1 MLQQGIVLPPVLERP
16 AETLLVNVFDQETRV
31 AVLEDDNACEI
42 HIERQAGRGLVGNVY
57 LGTVNRV
64 LPGMQSAF
72 IDIGL
77 ERSAFLHI
85 VDTVEHR
92 RNPNSTRRIEQIMFE
107 GQTVSV
113 QVVKDPIGNKGAR
126 VSTQL
131 SLAGRFL
138 VHLPQ
143 DDHIGVSQRIEDD
156 FERNRLREALRNMMI
171 EKGETH
177 GFIIRTG
184 ADGISDEELR
194 ADFEYLCSARCRIE
208 ENARTKPA
216 PYLLHQDLPL
226 HLRVLRDIFNKQ
238 TRQVWVDDKTAY
250 EEMCQFAGQ
259 YAQNANN
266 KIVLFDK
273 KEKTLFG
280 AFGIEDEIRR
290 ALYPRVNLKVGGYLV
305 IEPTE
310 AMTTIDVNTGGF
322 VGRHNFDETILK
334 TNLEACHAIA
344 RELRLRN
351 IGGMIIVDFID
362 MAGAGHRELVLQELA
377 KALSYDRTRVTLNG
391 FTSLGLVEITRKRMR
406 ESLYHLLSQ
415 DCPYCHGRGHIKT
428 MQTVCYEILREI
440 RRAADQEYIKELRV
454 YAAPNVVEM
463 LIDEEADAFRALCDM
478 LPVPVSLSAESAYTQ
493 EQFDI
498 VAS

>member
-1 MLQQGIVLPPVLERP
+1 MLQQGIVLPAPMERP
-16 AETLLVNVFDQETRV
+16 AETLLVNVFPQETRV
-31 AVLEDDNACEI
+31 AVLEGDQVCEM
-42 HIERQAGRGLVGNVY
+42 HIERPQGRGLVGNVY
-57 LGTVNRV
+57 LGTIRRV

-92 RNPNSTRRIEQIMFE
+92 RNPNSTRRIEQILFE
-107 GQTVSV
+107 GQIIPV

-143 DDHIGVSQRIEDD
+143 DEHIGISQRIEDEH
-156 FERNRLREALRNMMI
+156 ERIRLRNLMRELSAD
-171 EKGETH
+171 EGSH
-177 GFIIRTG
+177 GYIIRTG
-184 ADGISDEELR
+184 AEGVGEDELR
-194 ADFEYLCSARCRIE
+194 ADFEYLSSVRRLIE
-208 ENARTKPA
+208 KNSRTMA
-216 PYLLHQDLPL
+216 PPTLLYQDLPL

-238 TRQVWVDDKTAY
+238 TRQVWVDDPTAY
-250 EEMCQFAGQ
+250 TEMCQFAGQ

-266 KIVLFDK
+266 KIMLFIK

-280 AFGIEDEIRR
+280 TYGIDDEIRR

-310 AMTTIDVNTGGF
+310 AMTTVDVNTGGF

-334 TNLEACHAIA
+334 TNLEACHALA

-391 FTSLGLVEITRKRMR
+391 FTSLGLVEITRKRTR

>member
-1 MLQQGIVLPPVLERP
+1 MLQQGIVLPAPTERP
-16 AETLLVNVFDQETRV
+16 AETLLVNVFPQETRV
-31 AVLEDDNACEI
+31 AVLEDEQVCEI
-42 HIERQAGRGLVGNVY
+42 HIERQEGRGLVGNVY
-57 LGTVNRV
+57 LGTVKRV

-92 RNPNSTRRIEQIMFE
+92 RNPNHTRRIEQMMFE
-107 GQTVSV
+107 GQVLPV

-143 DDHIGVSQRIEDD
+143 DDHIGVSQRIEDEN
-156 FERNRLREALRNMMI
+156 ERMRLRYLLKEMTANEEAC
-171 EKGETH
+171 G

-184 ADGISDEELR
+184 ADGVGEEELR
-194 ADFEYLCSARCRIE
+194 ADFQYLSSVRRNIE
-208 ENARTKPA
+208 VGTRTQAA
-216 PYLLHQDLPL
+216 PILLHQDLPL

-238 TRQVWVDDKTAY
+238 TRQVWVDDENAY
-250 EEMCQFAGQ
+250 NEMCQFAGQ

-266 KIVLFDK
+266 KISLFQK

-280 AFGIEDEIRR
+280 TYGIDDEIRR
-290 ALYPRVNLKVGGYLV
+290 ALYPRVNLTVGGYLV

-310 AMTTIDVNTGGF
+310 AMTTVDVNTGGF
-322 VGRHNFDETILK
+322 IGRHNFDETVLK
-334 TNLEACHAIA
+334 TNLEACHALA

-362 MAGAGHRELVLQELA
+362 MVNPSHRELVLQELA
-377 KALSYDRTRVTLNG
+377 NALSYDRTRVTLNG
-391 FTSLGLVEITRKRMR
+391 FTSLGLVEITRKRTR

-428 MQTVCYEILREI
+428 MRTVCYEILREI
-440 RRAADQEYIKELRV
+440 RRASEQDHIQQLRV
-454 YAAPNVVEM
+454 YAAPSVVEM
-463 LIDEEADAFRALCDM
+463 LIDEEAAALKQLLDSIT
-478 LPVPVSLSAESAYTQ
+478 VEVSLSAESSYTQ